1 MADKPESSSTDA
13 RMAGAGTG
21 TVLASLI
28 SLMDDG
34 TWKSILLIL
43 APSIAIA
50 VAASWG
56 FVVSY
61 INDVLADWKIR
72 NQLSRAQKLLER
84 LKNEHSSDSE
94 IVKDAEEN
102 VNALKI
108 LELNLSKKRIQA
120 VLDQEAI

>member
-1 MADKPESSSTDA
+1 MADQPESSSTDA
-13 RMAGAGTG
+13 RMAGAGSG
-21 TVLASLI
+21 TILASLI

-34 TWKSILLIL
+34 TGKSILLIL

-61 INDVLADWKIR
+61 INDILADWKIR
-72 NQLSRAQKLLER
+72 GQLKRAQKLLEKLR
-84 LKNEHSSDSE
+84 SEHSADSE
-94 IVKDAEEN
+94 IVKNAEEN

-120 VLDQEAI
+120 VLDEEAV